1 MHAIIAAA
9 VTIILTTIGTGA
21 IYSAIIGDTTEL
33 NLPSTFVK
41 PITRPRY
48 CDEKY

>member
-1 MHAIIAAA
+1 MHAEIAVAVIIMLK
-9 VTIILTTIGTGA
+9 IIGTGG

-33 NLPSTFVK
+33 NLPRTLVN